1 MSDQINQ
8 TDFIEYQSYSH
19 DSMCPNQN
27 YGFRNLTKHCKTA
40 WIVKSN
46 PFYEFALIEWPFP
59 IFLVRNY
66 DIVEQ
71 IYYCHSRFKERCY
84 VQLNSFMFGAIN
96 SKRCLSRNHNH
107 QIDLSVGAFCQSI
120 KAQNVFSP
128 FSFIKANK
136 ELSPRSVLIL
146 TARLDSFTMFDSYSP
161 GANSVYASVITLLA
175 VAACVN
181 QNRAEIIRLQRQNRR
196 MHNVLYALFDAESFG
211 HIGSD
216 GWIFSNNFI
225 KEYQEKNLSGFT
237 GKFLLRKIETV
248 IELNQLI
255 SSNQFNHS
263 RFWVHSD
270 WSSKRARNNELFN
283 DFLRIASRLN
293 ESIRIEKLTG
303 AHGLPSSTIEE
314 FIKFDSK
321 IACLLFSGFGE
332 RFQNKFYHSI
342 FDVPQ
347 QYDIEKLTEDLHR
360 LTIFISTYIFEYLT
374 GVKTE
379 LPYKINKF
387 FVRKL
392 IDCLFGLKKQCNLY
406 MDYLQIIVSS
416 LENTSPLLW
425 KSNEINQNL
434 RDFLRKNDHSKVT
447 NRLAI
452 QMILLYSNSLIL
464 DCAYNES
471 IPDLVNIHLGRHE
484 SGRNYC
490 LFGQMTTDVFGSI
503 YSNYRDD
510 LSGKV
515 KKIVDNMRFI
525 EFSSWTQSSFDFDKP
540 PTIHLFCRK
549 VDSIEIFTFSFGIC
563 ILILSILL
571 VKYCQF
577 NYGIFFVT
585 EESKSTL
592 DGGVAETKPL

>member
-1 MSDQINQ
+1 MFNITYNTINYLTLQVEFFFLANFNILLSFRIKFDSIKTIDSTNDSIMKQNIEKIFTIYLAIIFVSDPSGSILFSKQKKSEKISKLIYRTFVANDDYQVYFCARRFNSTNSFGCSSKRNGNIGKIYPIEIVNDLKTLVFVTDRREKILIGPKILLINVIDFESISFVKDQRYNLYERDVNGIILYMSDQINQ

-225 KEYQEKNLSGFT
+225 
-237 GKFLLRKIETV
+237 V
-248 IELNQLI
+248 NQ
-255 SSNQFNHS
+255 S
-263 RFWVHSD
+263 
-270 WSSKRARNNELFN
+270 
-283 DFLRIASRLN
+283 
-293 ESIRIEKLTG
+293 
-303 AHGLPSSTIEE
+303 
-314 FIKFDSK
+314 
-321 IACLLFSGFGE
+321 
-332 RFQNKFYHSI
+332 Y
-342 FDVPQ
+342 
-347 QYDIEKLTEDLHR
+347 
-360 LTIFISTYIFEYLT
+360 
-374 GVKTE
+374 
-379 LPYKINKF
+379 
-387 FVRKL
+387 
-392 IDCLFGLKKQCNLY
+392 
-406 MDYLQIIVSS
+406 
-416 LENTSPLLW
+416 
-425 KSNEINQNL
+425 
-434 RDFLRKNDHSKVT
+434 
-447 NRLAI
+447 
-452 QMILLYSNSLIL
+452 
-464 DCAYNES
+464 
-471 IPDLVNIHLGRHE
+471 
-484 SGRNYC
+484 
-490 LFGQMTTDVFGSI
+490 
-503 YSNYRDD
+503 
-510 LSGKV
+510 
-515 KKIVDNMRFI
+515 
-525 EFSSWTQSSFDFDKP
+525 
-540 PTIHLFCRK
+540 
-549 VDSIEIFTFSFGIC
+549 
-563 ILILSILL
+563 SILL
-571 VKYCQF
+571 
-577 NYGIFFVT
+577 
-585 EESKSTL
+585 
-592 DGGVAETKPL
+592 

>member
-1 MSDQINQ
+1 MKQNIEKIFTIYLAIIFVSDPSGSILFSKQKKSEKISKLIYRTFVANDDYQVYFCARRFNSTNSFGCSSKRNGNIGKIYPIEIVNDLKTLVFVTDRREKILIGPKILLINVIDFESISFVKDQRYNLYERDVNGIILYISDQINQ

-225 KEYQEKNLSGFT
+225 
-237 GKFLLRKIETV
+237 V
-248 IELNQLI
+248 NQ
-255 SSNQFNHS
+255 S
-263 RFWVHSD
+263 
-270 WSSKRARNNELFN
+270 
-283 DFLRIASRLN
+283 
-293 ESIRIEKLTG
+293 
-303 AHGLPSSTIEE
+303 
-314 FIKFDSK
+314 
-321 IACLLFSGFGE
+321 
-332 RFQNKFYHSI
+332 Y
-342 FDVPQ
+342 
-347 QYDIEKLTEDLHR
+347 
-360 LTIFISTYIFEYLT
+360 
-374 GVKTE
+374 
-379 LPYKINKF
+379 
-387 FVRKL
+387 
-392 IDCLFGLKKQCNLY
+392 
-406 MDYLQIIVSS
+406 
-416 LENTSPLLW
+416 
-425 KSNEINQNL
+425 
-434 RDFLRKNDHSKVT
+434 
-447 NRLAI
+447 
-452 QMILLYSNSLIL
+452 
-464 DCAYNES
+464 
-471 IPDLVNIHLGRHE
+471 
-484 SGRNYC
+484 
-490 LFGQMTTDVFGSI
+490 
-503 YSNYRDD
+503 
-510 LSGKV
+510 
-515 KKIVDNMRFI
+515 
-525 EFSSWTQSSFDFDKP
+525 
-540 PTIHLFCRK
+540 
-549 VDSIEIFTFSFGIC
+549 
-563 ILILSILL
+563 SILL
-571 VKYCQF
+571 
-577 NYGIFFVT
+577 
-585 EESKSTL
+585 
-592 DGGVAETKPL
+592 